1 MEFSRLEYWSELPF
15 PSPGDLPDPGIK
27 ATSLALQADSLPLCH
42 QGSLLIGKCTLKL
55 WKEMQTLVSENPATE
70 SWPLS
75 LCFCLEVNSQQ
86 GEQNLQT
93 LSIQEGESVTMNCS
107 YKSITITALQW
118 YRQDSRRGFV
128 HLILMRSNERQK
140 HSGRLLFTLDSSIQS
155 SSVSIAASQA
165 EDTATY
171 FCAPDT
177 QCSAGTCSPSADLP
191 ELSLRSRDRVQSWWF
206 CLPTKESLQ
215 TASNTKGSSSQIPEF
230 SVACQTIVKG
240 MGFRTGSWNAK
251 FSPAHPGCVFSHIIG
266 VAAFSVLS
274 LNKGFRLM
282 SLKTLQVL
290 ILPGH
295 LWRMKKDF
303 SVLEGYV
310 CYMCSPL
317 KT

>member
-1 MEFSRLEYWSELPF
+1 
-15 PSPGDLPDPGIK
+15 
-27 ATSLALQADSLPLCH
+27 
-42 QGSLLIGKCTLKL
+42 
-55 WKEMQTLVSENPATE
+55 MQTLVSENPATE

-93 LSIQEGESVTMNCS
+93 LSIQEGENVTMNCS
-107 YKSITITALQW
+107 YKSITITTLQW

-155 SSVSIAASQA
+155 SSMSIMASQA

-171 FCAPDT
+171 LCAPDT

-191 ELSLRSRDRVQSWWF
+191 ELPLRSRDRVQSWWF

-215 TASNTKGSSSQIPEF
+215 MASNMKGSSSQIPGF
-230 SVACQTIVKG
+230 LVTCQTIVKG
-240 MGFRTGSWNAK
+240 MGFRMGSWNAK
-251 FSPAHPGCVFSHIIG
+251 FSPAHPGCVFSHIIA
-266 VAAFSVLS
+266 VATFSVLS

-303 SVLEGYV
+303 SVLEGLV